1 MHTGWK
7 KIIALHP
14 LQWKEKVCLIAI
26 SKISQSSGLSPR
38 KMGGIGSRTDPC
50 FGSDI
55 IYTYQFYLIE
65 LLKNIVENVN
75 KKERN
80 KKRDS
85 RFRIKKIQHSMGY
98 CYYQRSVEEV
108 HSSIDATK
116 IASRRNAFS
125 HAPVLLLGSFYHA
138 VCYLA

>member
-1 MHTGWK
+1 
-7 KIIALHP
+7 
-14 LQWKEKVCLIAI
+14 
-26 SKISQSSGLSPR
+26 
-38 KMGGIGSRTDPC
+38 MGGIGSRTDPC

-65 LLKNIVENVN
+65 LLNIIENVK

-85 RFRIKKIQHSMGY
+85 RFRIKKIQHSRGY
-98 CYYQRSVEEV
+98 CYYQRSVEV

-116 IASRRNAFS
+116 IASRRNVFS